1 MNLTRWRYPGKILL
15 SISDNEQKYDKTMNK
30 AIVLHRW
37 VTETLDVVVTR
48 SFLHKTLFHQSYDKQ
63 AQVTMLLGDLEE
75 DTLRVGNRNN
85 DVLHPMN

>member
-1 MNLTRWRYPGKILL
+1 
-15 SISDNEQKYDKTMNK
+15 MNK

-48 SFLHKTLFHQSYDKQ
+48 SFLHKTLFRQSYDKQ